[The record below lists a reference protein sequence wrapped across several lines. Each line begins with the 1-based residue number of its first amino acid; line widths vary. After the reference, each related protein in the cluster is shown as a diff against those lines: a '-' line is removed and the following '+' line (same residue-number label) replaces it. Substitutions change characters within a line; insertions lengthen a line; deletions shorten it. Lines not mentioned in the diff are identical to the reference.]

1 MKKRFQLFNTIMII
15 LLISGIFVLIIS
27 EDPAD
32 LNQEEDGKEQMEWI
46 YGITIDDSW
55 YEDIEIEAVVDAIRD
70 MPVKPTVRIVMSRD
84 IDPSD
89 YVDLFFRLHEV
100 AYVMAC
106 PVDSSEIA
114 HYRDPESYLKR
125 FKDSYEALCEY
136 TDIWEVGN
144 EINGDSWILQDTA
157 LVTAKVRSVNV
168 FLRGRGVKT
177 ALTLYYERPD
187 RGEDMFSW
195 IDENLDSNIDQNLD
209 YVFISYYEDE
219 YENEG
224 YDPNWSSV
232 FKTLEEFFPNSE
244 TGIGEC
250 GSIDEGASE
259 EEKKSKVRK
268 YYSMGKCSPRFI
280 GGFFWWNWV
289 EDCVPHQ
296 NNPVYQ
302 TVNRSIA
309 DRQ

>member
-224 YDPNWSSV
+224 YDP
-232 FKTLEEFFPNSE
+232 TEF
-244 TGIGEC
+244 
-250 GSIDEGASE
+250 
-259 EEKKSKVRK
+259 R
-268 YYSMGKCSPRFI
+268 
-280 GGFFWWNWV
+280 
-289 EDCVPHQ
+289 
-296 NNPVYQ
+296 
-302 TVNRSIA
+302 NRN
-309 DRQ
+309 RRVWEHR